1 VRRGTRTLIVAAV
14 LIAPPV
20 AFGEDKKDD
29 KKKEPA
35 PVVTCVNPLGLI
47 AGTTKTLRI
56 RGQNLGEASAV
67 QVTVADGVEWP
78 ATLKSKGKSEAPKP
92 FDAAK
97 AGDTEV
103 QAEVKVPPEAKA
115 GEVAVVVVTPAGPTK
130 STALHVFESG
140 AAVEEK
146 EPNGGFKQA
155 QEVPLGTTVLGAIQ
169 DSNDVDVFRIG
180 GRAGERVVAEV
191 TAERRGSLLDGT
203 LTLYDAAGHVLATA
217 DDSAGSRDPILR
229 ATLPSDGVYYLS
241 LNDAGDHGST
251 AHTYELVIRRD
262 DGKH

>member
-1 VRRGTRTLIVAAV
+1 MLVLLAAAV
-14 LIAPPV
+14 PALA
-20 AFGEDKKDD
+20 EDKKDD
-29 KKKEPA
+29 KKKDASPI
-35 PVVTCVNPLGLI
+35 VTCVNPLALI

-56 RGQNLGEASAV
+56 RGQNLAEASAV
-67 QVTVADGVEWP
+67 RVTAADGSEWP
-78 ATLKSKGKSEAPKP
+78 VTIKSKGKSEAPKP
-92 FDAAK
+92 FDAAR

-103 QAEVKVPPEAKA
+103 QAEVKVPADAKP
-115 GEVAVVVVTPAGPTK
+115 GDVAVIIVTPTGPTK
-130 STALHVFESG
+130 PTSLHVFESG

-155 QEVPLGTTVLGAIQ
+155 QEVSLGTTVLGAIQ
-169 DSNDVDVFRIG
+169 DPNDVDVFRIG

-217 DDSAGSRDPILR
+217 DDSANSRDPILR

-241 LNDAGDHGST
+241 LNDAGDHGS
-251 AHTYELVIRRD
+251 AGHAYELTIRRD
-262 DGKH
+262 DGRH